1 MSKVGWIRIAV
12 IVGFVLSLEA
22 LTRFGVIGRVTM
34 IPPSE
39 MAIALGR
46 LLQSGRANADIAGTL
61 SNVAIAFFGSVI
73 CGFVVGVVLHAL
85 MRVRRAVD
93 PFLSTYYAIPFFA
106 FYPLLVSIFG
116 LNAAPIILI
125 GFLFGV
131 VAMIINTMN
140 GLDRIPRVLLK
151 TARVAGMGPF
161 RTALMVKLPS
171 AAPQLFT
178 GAKLAI
184 AYSFIGV
191 IAAEFIM
198 STSGLG
204 YSIAYAFNNFDNRTM
219 YALML
224 FIIVLVTCINAG
236 FHIWER
242 RIVRRRG
249 G

>member
-1 MSKVGWIRIAV
+1 MSRAGWLRLLV
-12 IVGFVLSLEA
+12 VTLFVALLEG
-22 LTRFGVIGRVTM
+22 LCRSGVISAQTM

-39 MAIALGR
+39 MAVALWNLLLSGRLTGDILGTLANVAAAFAAAVTLGFALGA
-46 LLQSGRANADIAGTL
+46 L
-61 SNVAIAFFGSVI
+61 
-73 CGFVVGVVLHAL
+73 LHAVPRL
-85 MRVRRAVD
+85 RRAVD
-93 PFLSTYYAIPFFA
+93 PFLATYYAIPFFA
-106 FYPLLVSIFG
+106 FYPVLIVLFG
-116 LNAAPIILI
+116 LGPLPVISI

-131 VAMIINTMN
+131 VAMVINTIN

-151 TARVAGMGPF
+151 TARMHGMGPI
-161 RTALMVKLPS
+161 RTALMIKLPH

-178 GAKLAI
+178 GVKLAV

-198 STSGLG
+198 SSSGLG

-224 FIIVLVTCINAG
+224 FIIVLVTAINAG
-236 FHIWER
+236 LFIWER
-242 RIVRRRG
+242 RILRRRG

>member
-1 MSKVGWIRIAV
+1 MTRAGYIRLAV
-12 IVGFVLSLEA
+12 VAGFVALLELLVRSGA
-22 LTRFGVIGRVTM
+22 ISRHTM

-39 MAIALGR
+39 MAGELWRVLLSGTMTGDIRQTLTNVFAAFVLSVTLGFALGVVIHSLPR
-46 LLQSGRANADIAGTL
+46 L
-61 SNVAIAFFGSVI
+61 
-73 CGFVVGVVLHAL
+73 
-85 MRVRRAVD
+85 RRALD
-93 PFLSTYYAIPFFA
+93 PFLATYYAIPFFA
-106 FYPLLVSIFG
+106 FYPLMVSIFG
-116 LNAAPIILI
+116 LNAAPVILI

-131 VAMIINTMN
+131 VAMVINTIN
-140 GLDRIPRVLLK
+140 GLDRIRPALLK
-151 TARVAGMGPF
+151 TARICGMGPL
-161 RTALMVKLPS
+161 RTAVLIKLPS
-171 AAPQLFT
+171 AAPHLFT

-224 FIIVLVTCINAG
+224 FIIILVTVINAV
-236 FHIWER
+236 FHIWEQ
-242 RIVRRRG
+242 RILRRRG

>member
-1 MSKVGWIRIAV
+1 MKHAGWIRTLV
-12 IVGFVLSLEA
+12 VVGFVLSLEA
-22 LTRFGVIGRVTM
+22 MCRFGVIGRMTM

-39 MAIALGR
+39 MAAHLWR
-46 LLQSGRANADIAGTL
+46 LLQSGRANADIAETL
-61 SNVAIAFFGSVI
+61 GNVLIAFGTSVI
-73 CGFVVGVVLHAL
+73 GGFVIGAVLHSIPRL
-85 MRVRRAVD
+85 RRAVD
-93 PFLSTYYAIPFFA
+93 PFLATYYAVPFFA
-106 FYPLLVSIFG
+106 FYPLMVVIFG

-125 GFLFGV
+125 GFMFGV

-151 TARVAGMGPF
+151 TARVNGLGPL
-161 RTALMVKLPS
+161 RTAWMIKLPS

-178 GAKLAI
+178 GVKLAI

-224 FIIVLVTCINAG
+224 FIITLVTIVNAF
-236 FHIWER
+236 FHVWER
-242 RIVRRRG
+242 RIMARRG
-249 G
+249 R